1 MGLPEKRGRVGNCK
15 IKKYSPPWVGIK
27 LFLDCLQQSKI
38 DNRCRKEMKN
48 MHHAISKSNKMH
60 IKGEKKMMKK
70 KKKKREKKIFKLR

>member
-1 MGLPEKRGRVGNCK
+1 MKCQQQTNK
-15 IKKYSPPWVGIK
+15 SIDK
-27 LFLDCLQQSKI
+27 LQSKI